1 MTIAASHELGLGIDR
16 NKGGDKDID
25 PDMSKI
31 EPYSRNYLHVIDD
44 LTRIHRLLR
53 PMKAKVAAIQLAIK
67 SSPPLC
73 HLCKETPI
81 GYDDDDSP
89 TRPQARTW
97 EKSIS
102 KMRGTQRR
110 APTNGSSSINAISV
124 TCSTETLVK
133 KYGPSLKSLFQEAVE
148 KVWWRPFCE
157 DYHLPPNTA
166 PGTPLGQGV
175 TPGRNTLGRA
185 CAFIVGRTVA
195 HLQED
200 DLPTMEKYY
209 NIMPSYMRRF
219 AVLQHITEL
228 CVLYIPVA
236 LLIQPLVTVCV
247 QYKADYQGLSLLQH
261 MFECQDTDFQ
271 LNYVWAYSA
280 TQQLGCSDEWIRY
293 LSQSLRTDHLYRKSF
308 HDFLSEILPEHR
320 ARLVKAAFDTLM
332 DQAEPLA
339 AKRIWRPKVI
349 SWASQLIEDSLSV
362 HQKALESEEKSCTS
376 VCDEVMEYIAQRIYT
391 CATAK
396 CGATVAVWNSLRDLG
411 VGLALHSLYIAV
423 TGTAALDENEKVDR
437 WISLLQ
443 VHNDRNTLRT
453 DFDVVFKAY
462 GLLTNLNAL
471 ALMLDAVGLYDLS
484 MRVLQEVIF
493 DYEELSSNTKEQL
506 GYLGDVTLSD
516 FSRHLEEVR
525 QRKRET
531 FSREEWYYDDV
542 LDEWVERGQ
551 SIDQIQKTSEQSSDE
566 EDQQYISSAIAK
578 PRRSVDSDD
587 RDFAHD
593 RDYLSDISF
602 DSLAENARTPP
613 RRKRRTTLRISP
625 FVLRSPIHFSMT
637 PMKRLNLP
645 AHETAPSY
653 MELDDLDRYQYEE
666 HEEEEVAE
674 EDQEDEQ
681 LNEVSLSHFLEVMGD
696 SDTDPDAYV
705 KSGSVSSNSVSS
717 FDSAR
722 SGSSHTSASVRD
734 ESDTESQSDRSLAEE
749 STQRVES
756 QGSDSDMYVDPSE
769 RRKSSPVYR
778 RRKYSPG
785 LWYSSPHPANSE
797 SESPSPAPHVAQTND
812 RNHGVFLYS
821 GSDTTPRPRRFR
833 VNRFSHSPS
842 PSPDKSPLRRHTKKN
857 RHLQMLTDSDSESD
871 ALPSSDQRNPKHVT
885 VKKRMVSVPRMEVPG
900 RKYSRKLLSD
910 SCPSPNLDV
919 LSDHFTESKFEHE
932 YEPSTESPPSLR
944 NWHPRQPSVSSVVV
958 ILDTE
963 ESEQSGE
970 NSVDEYKPQSR
981 QTKRTTRS
989 SSPMHKTLRAS
1000 SLARARTTSTAWSRW
1015 SVSSKT
1021 TSSVSNPPNVYSRTS
1036 LSTPSPSSVETPI
1049 PRAENKP
1056 IWNPRR
1062 KKRTISTILD
1072 SDFSDSGD
1080 SEYTES
1086 GSKPMR
1092 RSAESSSKP
1101 KAKAKPMSLVESR
1114 KRRSVSYGD
1123 EPTEEDQSDA
1133 DDDDEEE
1140 FVHRRKHARS
1150 ARLS

>member
-1 MTIAASHELGLGIDR
+1 MTITASHELGLGSDR
-16 NKGGDKDID
+16 NKGRDKDID
-25 PDMSKI
+25 PDKSKI

-67 SSPPLC
+67 SSPPLS

-81 GYDDDDSP
+81 GHDDDDSP
-89 TRPQARTW
+89 TRPRTRTW
-97 EKSIS
+97 EKSIA
-102 KMRGTQRR
+102 KKQGTQRR
-110 APTNGSSSINAISV
+110 APTNGSSSTNSISV
-124 TCSTETLVK
+124 ACSTETLVK

-157 DYHLPPNTA
+157 DYHLPPNTT

-175 TPGRNTLGRA
+175 TPGLNTLGRA

-195 HLQED
+195 NLQED
-200 DLPTMEKYY
+200 DLPSMEKYY

-228 CVLYIPVA
+228 CVLNIPVA

-280 TQQLGCSDEWIRY
+280 TQQLG
-293 LSQSLRTDHLYRKSF
+293 L
-308 HDFLSEILPEHR
+308 ILPEHR

-391 CATAK
+391 CSTAK
-396 CGATVAVWNSLRDLG
+396 CGSTVAVWNSLRDLG

-423 TGTAALDENEKVDR
+423 TGWAALDENEKVDR

-453 DFDVVFKAY
+453 DFNVVFKAY
-462 GLLTNLNAL
+462 GLLTNLKAL

-484 MRVLQEVIF
+484 MRLLQEMIF

-506 GYLGDVTLSD
+506 GYVGDVTLSD

-542 LDEWVERGQ
+542 LDEWVERVQ
-551 SIDQIQKTSEQSSDE
+551 PIDHIQKTPQQSSDE
-566 EDQQYISSAIAK
+566 EDQQYVSSTIAK
-578 PRRSVDSDD
+578 SRKSVDSDD

-602 DSLAENARTPP
+602 DSLAENAWTPP

-637 PMKRLNLP
+637 PMKRPNLP
-645 AHETAPSY
+645 IPETAPGY
-653 MELDDLDRYQYEE
+653 TELDDLDRYQYEE

-674 EDQEDEQ
+674 EDQEEEQ
-681 LNEVSLSHFLEVMGD
+681 LGEVSLSHFPEVMGD

-705 KSGSVSSNSVSS
+705 KSGSVSSNSASS

-722 SGSSHTSASVRD
+722 SGNSHTSASVND

-749 STQRVES
+749 STQRVDS

-769 RRKSSPVYR
+769 RRKSSPVYHP
-778 RRKYSPG
+778 RKYSPI
-785 LWYSSPHPANSE
+785 LRYSSPHPASSE
-797 SESPSPAPHVAQTND
+797 NKSPSPAPHVAQTND

-821 GSDTTPRPRRFR
+821 GPDTTPRPRRFR
-833 VNRFSHSPS
+833 VNPLSHSPS
-842 PSPDKSPLRRHTKKN
+842 PTPDKSPLHRHTKKN
-857 RHLQMLTDSDSESD
+857 RRLQMLTDSDSESD

-885 VKKRMVSVPRMEVPG
+885 AKRRMVSVPRMEVPS

-910 SCPSPNLDV
+910 SSPSPSLDV
-919 LSDHFTESKFEHE
+919 LSDHFAESRFDHE
-932 YEPSTESPPSLR
+932 YKSSTESPPSLR
-944 NWHPRQPSVSSVVV
+944 NRHPRQRSVSSVVV

-963 ESEQSGE
+963 ESEQSDE
-970 NSVDEYKPQSR
+970 NSADEYMPQSR
-981 QTKRTTRS
+981 QTNSKKRTTRS

-1000 SLARARTTSTAWSRW
+1000 SLARARTTSTAWSHW
-1015 SVSSKT
+1015 SISSKT
-1021 TSSVSNPPNVYSRTS
+1021 TSSVSNTPNVNR
-1036 LSTPSPSSVETPI
+1036 STPSPSSIETQI

-1056 IWNPRR
+1056 IRNSRR

-1080 SEYTES
+1080 SEYNES
-1086 GSKPMR
+1086 WNKTLR
-1092 RSAESSSKP
+1092 RPAKSSSKP
-1101 KAKAKPMSLVESR
+1101 KAKTKPMSRVESR

-1123 EPTEEDQSDA
+1123 EQTEEDQSDVG
-1133 DDDDEEE
+1133 DNDEEE
-1140 FVHRRKHARS
+1140 FVHRRKHTRS